1 MGYVSIV
8 NHKIDTSY
16 QEPTQFC
23 EWNFG
28 GWSQRMGRKKTKNT
42 LLPAKKHP
50 ATITT
55 SLAISCPSVRTLCLM
70 PGAHISQVAVFADSS
85 EFAAARLQGDVFYGM
100 AKRSTAALADGKVT
114 VNHDRFNL

>member
-1 MGYVSIV
+1 
-8 NHKIDTSY
+8 
-16 QEPTQFC
+16 
-23 EWNFG
+23 
-28 GWSQRMGRKKTKNT
+28 
-42 LLPAKKHP
+42 
-50 ATITT
+50 
-55 SLAISCPSVRTLCLM
+55 M

>member
-8 NHKIDTSY
+8 NTKSTPHIRNLPSFVSGTL
-16 QEPTQFC
+16 EA
-23 EWNFG
+23 G
-28 GWSQRMGRKKTKNT
+28 HRGWEEKRTKNT
-42 LLPAKKHP
+42 LLRAKKHP

-70 PGAHISQVAVFADSS
+70 PGAHISQVAVFADSC